1 MTGPSANGSENG
13 TPTSRMSAPPL
24 AIRTRMSRLRS
35 RSGSPAVTYVTK
47 PTRPALR
54 RSRNA
59 ASIRDMSLLL
69 KTLLHRLHVLVAAAG
84 QVDEE
89 HGVLAHSARDL
100 HDIRNRMRR
109 FERR

>member
-1 MTGPSANGSENG
+1 MTGPSASGSENG
-13 TPTSRMSAPPL
+13 TPTSRISAPPL

-35 RSGSPAVTYVTK
+35 RSGSPAVTYVTR

-54 RSRNA
+54 RSRKA
-59 ASIRDMSLLL
+59 ASIRDMS
-69 KTLLHRLHVLVAAAG
+69 TLLHRLHVLVAATG

-89 HGVLAHSARDL
+89 HGVLAHSTRDL

-109 FERR
+109 FERRQNAL